1 MVNLIIRD
9 IEPKKNIFSLGGVD
23 VTAVD
28 RIPFEK
34 KLECAAFIATRT
46 RAEDEISGV
55 MIYAADSVVTE
66 MQAMLMYYTDANVE
80 GMSRDVLYRLYDMLM
95 YDEEYAKLVSFV
107 SRDFY
112 EMMDITGTMRY
123 YLRQR
128 AEKKNSRD
136 PLTLLGNYLSDEKPD
151 ETIAKSREVNDYLID
166 VLGKAQKYDE
176 QKTVMS
182 GGIQGNWRD
191 AAVSYSRKD

>member
-1 MVNLIIRD
+1 MVNLIVRD
-9 IEPKKNIFSLGGVD
+9 IEPKKNVFTLGGVD

-46 RAEDEISGV
+46 IAEDEISGV
-55 MIYAADSVVTE
+55 MIFAADSVVTE

-112 EMMDITGTMRY
+112 EMMDITGTMRH

-128 AEKKNSRD
+128 TEKKNSKD

-176 QKTVMS
+176 QKTAMS